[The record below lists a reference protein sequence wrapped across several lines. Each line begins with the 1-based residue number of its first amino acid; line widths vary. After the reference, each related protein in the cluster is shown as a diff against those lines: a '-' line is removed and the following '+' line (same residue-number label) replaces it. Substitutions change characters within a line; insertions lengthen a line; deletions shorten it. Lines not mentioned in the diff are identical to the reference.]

1 MSDRS
6 ERFLVTRKTGLEQ
19 FRHEYFMLFLIC
31 HFHKAAMLMLADRLV
46 DALNRLD
53 PGSLESVRNF
63 QRVTRQ
69 ILGVFLRFT
78 HRYWFHDVSEHT
90 QVKELFRMTNRH
102 LGTAQLFAEV
112 REAIEDMSQ
121 YLDSDVL
128 RRQGETMV
136 RLTVET
142 TVGLIGMATT
152 GFLGMNL
159 IAEADGPFARRLFI
173 FLLVLIPTIAVT
185 IYTVLKSR
193 RLSEF
198 LDKVADER
206 ALVRDKFSAFLDVW
220 RTNHDR

>member
-1 MSDRS
+1 
-6 ERFLVTRKTGLEQ
+6 
-19 FRHEYFMLFLIC
+19 
-31 HFHKAAMLMLADRLV
+31 
-46 DALNRLD
+46 
-53 PGSLESVRNF
+53 
-63 QRVTRQ
+63 
-69 ILGVFLRFT
+69 
-78 HRYWFHDVSEHT
+78 
-90 QVKELFRMTNRH
+90 MTNRH
-102 LGTAQLFAEV
+102 LGTAQLYAEV

-136 RLTVET
+136 RLTVVT

-173 FLLVLIPTIAVT
+173 FLLVLVPTIAVT

-206 ALVRDKFSAFLDVW
+206 VLVRDKFSAFLDVW